1 MTRRSSYLLPLLL
14 SILGVTTVTAA
25 PAPVDRYDRANL
37 VAWCIAPFDAKN
49 EHTGGRLRDN
59 LAGLD
64 WLAAFQN
71 FQSARRRAPD
81 PTNVAGTDAK
91 S

>member
-1 MTRRSSYLLPLLL
+1 MTRRSAYLLPLLF

-49 EHTGGRLRDN
+49 EHTEGRLRDN

-64 WLAAFQN
+64 WLRFKISSQ
-71 FQSARRRAPD
+71 P
-81 PTNVAGTDAK
+81 AGERPIPQT
-91 S
+91 

>member
-64 WLAAFQN
+64 
-71 FQSARRRAPD
+71 
-81 PTNVAGTDAK
+81 
-91 S
+91 